1 MKKLL
6 PWLKSNLISVIAVT
20 IAVIAAPVM
29 LFFSF
34 GWSKSVRKGVEN
46 DVSQNLQQ
54 LQALDV
60 TYSIR
65 PYLAG
70 QQQIDVKGAPNK
82 ASIDAVSALLKA
94 VVDDSGKV
102 RTEAVEFNSAGHE
115 LLVSGATPADRLFP
129 DQPDESTRLRLLS
142 TMIQAWP
149 KYHETILRKHR
160 AGTPPLAASVAQSL
174 SEMRSKDI
182 DRLTTGRGESAL
194 SAKDAEDLKSK
205 LSDTRLEIYRRAAGE
220 TSFYAEPSAFRAV
233 TPWDPLKLLPV
244 ETAWEWQ
251 FLAWVHSAVI
261 AGVAE
266 ANKDPVTGLWQPV
279 YRAPVK
285 IVESVVV
292 LKPGQN
298 PAGSRDSGSSSESAA
313 LDGGGGGAST
323 GAQAGPDETAD
334 IPLDF
339 KLSHTGRAASPVAP
353 NGMYDIRFIE
363 LTVVCASAEL
373 PRVLAAFPKVNFM
386 TVVGLKVDSVE
397 SLPLLEEGYDVG
409 NEHLVRATLRI
420 ESIWLRAWTKQYMPK
435 SVRAALGIPPDPE
448 PAAAGSSGEAAGAAN

>member
-20 IAVIAAPVM
+20 LAIIAAPVM

-54 LQALDV
+54 LQGLDV

-82 ASIDAVSALLKA
+82 ASIDAVSALLKS
-94 VVDDSGKV
+94 VVEESGKV

-115 LLVSGATPADRLFP
+115 LLVSGATPAERLFP

-149 KYHETILRKHR
+149 KYHEALLRKHR
-160 AGTPPLAASVAQSL
+160 AGTPPLPASVAQAL
-174 SEMRSKDI
+174 TEIRSKDI
-182 DRLTTGRGESAL
+182 DRTTTGRGESAL
-194 SAKDAEDLKSK
+194 TAKDAEDIKTK
-205 LSDTRLEIYRRAAGE
+205 LSDTRLEIYRRAASE
-220 TSFYAEPSAFRAV
+220 ISFYAEPSVFKAV
-233 TPWDPLKLLPV
+233 TPWDPLKLLPI
-244 ETAWEWQ
+244 ETAWDWQ

-266 ANKDPVTGLWQPV
+266 ANKDPSTGQWQPA

-285 IVESVVV
+285 IIESIVV
-292 LKPGQN
+292 LRPGQN
-298 PAGSRDSGSSSESAA
+298 PAGGRDGGGSGGESGSSSA
-313 LDGGGGGAST
+313 DGGGGAP
-323 GAQAGPDETAD
+323 QAGPDETAD
-334 IPLDF
+334 IQLDF
-339 KLSHTGRAASPVAP
+339 KLSHTGRSASPVTP
-353 NGMYDIRFIE
+353 NGMYDIRFVE
-363 LTVVCASAEL
+363 LTLICASAEL

-386 TVVGLKVDSVE
+386 TVVGLKVDGVE
-397 SLPLLEEGYDVG
+397 SLPLLEEGYDIG
-409 NEHLVRATLRI
+409 PDHLVRATLRI
-420 ESIWLRAWTKQYMPK
+420 ESIWLRDWTKKYMPK
-435 SVRAALGIPPDPE
+435 SVRTSLGIPPDPE
-448 PAAAGSSGEAAGAAN
+448 PAPAAGATGEAPASQS